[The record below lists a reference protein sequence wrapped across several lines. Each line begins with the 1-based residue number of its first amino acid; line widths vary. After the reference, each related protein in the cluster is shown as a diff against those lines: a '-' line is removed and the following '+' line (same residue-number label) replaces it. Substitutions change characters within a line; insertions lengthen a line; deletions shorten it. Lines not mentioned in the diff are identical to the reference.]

1 VPALP
6 AEALERILDRTWE
19 LGLGDVPPGVVP
31 YLTHPW
37 VMANDKLKAAGWAPS
52 HTNVDA
58 INEAVA
64 TLPPRD
70 HRPLVVMGVTAVAT
84 TVIVVSYRRRRRAG

>member
-1 VPALP
+1 
-6 AEALERILDRTWE
+6 
-19 LGLGDVPPGVVP
+19 
-31 YLTHPW
+31 
-37 VMANDKLKAAGWAPS
+37 
-52 HTNVDA
+52 VDA